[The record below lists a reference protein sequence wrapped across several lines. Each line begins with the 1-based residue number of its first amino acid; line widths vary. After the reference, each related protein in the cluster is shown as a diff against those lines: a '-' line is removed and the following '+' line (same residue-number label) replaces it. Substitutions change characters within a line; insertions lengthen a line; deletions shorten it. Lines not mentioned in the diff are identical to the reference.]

1 MQECLVGTCR
11 NGALER
17 GLHDHGDAFHAAA
30 MPAPAPRHQDDPA
43 RDIVHVSEL
52 GALLSR
58 HPRVKLLSLDC
69 FDTIL
74 WRRVDHPADV
84 FYTLQHEPAYA
95 AHGLDARLRVRA
107 EQQARELAA
116 IQRDSHEVTLDEI
129 YRTAVPGI
137 ATDAVVALEEA
148 ELAAEMQACHALP
161 AAVELLRD
169 AKARGIEVMIVS
181 DTYLREPQL
190 RRLLQATLPD
200 DAFGAIRRIVVSSEH
215 GVGKAGGLFK
225 RIRDRLHLPV
235 ARMLHVGDNPLADL
249 HPARDAGIASL
260 QLKHLPE
267 ALEARRQFR
276 ATALRMLE
284 PDVRA
289 RRPMPASYHPVLAG
303 MTHAEDDIDEAIGH
317 ASLGPM
323 MHAFASWLLVRK
335 RALEAQNRRVKLAFL
350 LRDGYLPHAAA
361 TTLAGED
368 IGKPVYLSRFA
379 AFAASFR
386 GAEDV
391 QRYLALFATSAQH
404 EAMLRQLGIDGANA
418 DRILAAV
425 RKHQRPAREFARR
438 VLAPDMVARIVEHSG
453 AYRARLKTY
462 LERELGLAAG
472 DTLVFVDLGYVG
484 TAQRVLAPMMRE
496 DWGVDLH
503 GWYFMCTPQAGAGDS
518 RHGLIDASLFDAR
531 TIDTLLPFVS
541 LLENL
546 CTTAAGSV
554 VDYAEDG
561 TPQLAR
567 NATHKQ
573 QTHKV
578 ERIQRHCLDFV
589 RAAERHYAEGGAR
602 PAEEALR
609 DAALAEF
616 ARMVFLPDAA
626 ELAHYDQFAL
636 ELNLGTDRVVRLH
649 DTARSLD
656 EMRRHGLFYA
666 ARHGDDQR
674 INTPHELRHAGME
687 MTLAMMATYR
697 FGLAFGAKDWTLRED
712 TLPLMFVR
720 GDDAIRREAA
730 AVATYDGCFRLRV
743 PLGKG
748 DAHVGVL
755 FGARY
760 RRLQLLEARVLRT
773 GDLHLDA
780 DPNAGVDVSGHLVL
794 DGIEHAGDG
803 LLLCAG
809 QSALAMLPA
818 GTVSS
823 EHNLALDLV
832 FRPLSARNSTK
843 VATTD
848 AQTGAIAALPD

>member
-1 MQECLVGTCR
+1 
-11 NGALER
+11 
-17 GLHDHGDAFHAAA
+17 

-43 RDIVHVSEL
+43 RDAVSVREL
-52 GALLSR
+52 GSLLDG

-84 FYTLQHEPAYA
+84 FYTLQRDPAYL

-116 IQRDSHEVTLDEI
+116 VQRDSHEVTLDEV
-129 YRTAVPGI
+129 YRTAVPGL
-137 ATDAVVALEEA
+137 ADDAVAALEEA
-148 ELAAEMQACHALP
+148 ELAAERQACHALP
-161 AAVELLRD
+161 AAVALLRD
-169 AKARGIEVMIVS
+169 AKARGIEVMVVS

-190 RRLLQATLPD
+190 RRLLQAVLPE
-200 DAFGAIRRIVVSSEH
+200 DAFAAIRRIVVSSEH

-225 RIRDRLHLPV
+225 RIRDRMNLPV

-249 HPARDAGIASL
+249 FPARDAGIASL
-260 QLKHLPE
+260 HLRHLPE

-276 ATALRMLE
+276 ATALRLLE

-303 MTHAEDDIDEAIGH
+303 MAHDEDDIDQTIGY

-323 MHAFASWLLVRK
+323 MHAFGSWLLAKK
-335 RALEAQNRRVKLAFL
+335 RALEAQGRRVKLAFL
-350 LRDGYLPHAAA
+350 LRDGYLPHAATA
-361 TTLAGED
+361 ALAGAD
-368 IGKPVYLSRFA
+368 IGQPVYLSRFA

-386 GAEDV
+386 GAGDV

-404 EAMLRQLGIDGANA
+404 EAMLRQLGIDGAAA
-418 DRILAAV
+418 DRILAAT
-425 RKHQRPAREFARR
+425 RNHQRPTQEFARR
-438 VLAPDMVARIVEHSG
+438 VLAPEMVARIVERSA

-462 LERELGLAAG
+462 LERELALAEG

-503 GWYFMCTPQAGAGDS
+503 GWYFMCTPQAGAGNS
-518 RHGLIDASLFDAR
+518 RQGLIDCTRFDAR

-561 TPQLAR
+561 TPRLAR
-567 NATHKQ
+567 NTTQKQ
-573 QTHKV
+573 QTQKV

-589 RAAERHYAEGGAR
+589 RAAERHYADGGAR
-602 PAEEALR
+602 PDGDALR
-609 DAALAEF
+609 DTALAEF

-636 ELNLGTDRVVRLH
+636 ELNLGTDRMVRLH
-649 DTARSLD
+649 DTDRSLA
-656 EMRRHGLFYA
+656 ELRRHGLFYA
-666 ARHGDDQR
+666 ARRGDDQR

-687 MTLAMMATYR
+687 MTLAMMSTYR
-697 FGLAFGAKDWTLRED
+697 YGLAFSAKDWTLREE
-712 TLPLMFVR
+712 TLPVILLR
-720 GDDAIRREAA
+720 GPDSTRREVAA
-730 AVATYDGCFRLRV
+730 QSTHDGCFRLRV

-748 DAHVGVL
+748 DVHAGVL
-755 FGARY
+755 FGDRY
-760 RRLQLLEARVLRT
+760 RWLQLVEARVLRV

-780 DPNAGVDVSGHLVL
+780 DPDAGIDVMAHLLL
-794 DGIEHAGDG
+794 DGIREHGHG
-803 LLLCAG
+803 LLECHG
-809 QSALAMLPA
+809 TPALAMLPA
-818 GTVSS
+818 GMVLGKD
-823 EHNLALDLV
+823 NLTLDLV
-832 FRPLSARNSTK
+832 FRPLALVEAAQAATGDVASAEEC
-843 VATTD
+843 A
-848 AQTGAIAALPD
+848 P

>member
-1 MQECLVGTCR
+1 
-11 NGALER
+11 
-17 GLHDHGDAFHAAA
+17 
-30 MPAPAPRHQDDPA
+30 MPAPALRQDDPVA
-43 RDIVHVSEL
+43 DIVPVREFGS
-52 GALLSR
+52 LLAR

-84 FYTLQHEPAYA
+84 FYTLQQDPAWV

-116 IQRDSHEVTLDEI
+116 VQRDSHEVTLDEI

-137 ATDAVVALEEA
+137 ADAAVAALEEA
-148 ELAAEMQACHALP
+148 ELAAEMRACHALP
-161 AAVELLRD
+161 AAVALLRD
-169 AKARGIEVMIVS
+169 AKARGIVVMIVS

-200 DAFGAIRRIVVSSEH
+200 DAFAAIGRIVVSSEH

-225 RIRDRLHLPV
+225 RIRDRLALPV

-249 HPARDAGIASL
+249 YPPREAGIAGL

-276 ATALRMLE
+276 ATALRLLE

-289 RRPMPASYHPVLAG
+289 RRPMPAGYHPVLAG
-303 MTHAEDDIDEAIGH
+303 MQHDEDDIDQAIGY

-323 MHAFASWLLVRK
+323 MHAFASWLLARK
-335 RALEAQNRRVKLAFL
+335 QALEAQGRRVKLAFL

-361 TTLAGED
+361 TALAGAD

-386 GAEDV
+386 SARDV
-391 QRYLALFATSAQH
+391 QAYLALFAGSAQH
-404 EAMLRQLGIDGANA
+404 EAMLRQLGIDGAAA
-418 DRILAAV
+418 DRILAAT
-425 RKHQRPAREFARR
+425 RMHKRPAQEFARR
-438 VLAPDMVARIVEHSG
+438 VLASETLARIVERSA

-462 LERELGLAAG
+462 LERELGLAPG

-518 RHGLIDASLFDAR
+518 RHGLIDASRFDAR

-573 QTHKV
+573 QTRKV
-578 ERIQRHCLDFV
+578 ERIQRHCVEFV
-589 RAAERHYAEGGAR
+589 RAAERHYVEGGTR
-602 PAEEALR
+602 PDGDALR
-609 DAALAEF
+609 DVALAEF

-674 INTPHELRHAGME
+674 INTPHELRHAGLE

-697 FGLAFGAKDWTLRED
+697 FGLAFSAKDWTLRED

-720 GDDAIRREAA
+720 GEDAIRREAA

-760 RRLQLLEARVLRT
+760 RWLQLLEARVVRI

-780 DPNAGVDVSGHLVL
+780 DPDAGVDVSGHLVL

-803 LLLCAG
+803 LLHCTGEA
-809 QSALAMLPA
+809 ALAMLPA
-818 GTVSS
+818 GAVSS

-832 FRPLSARNSTK
+832 FRPLSAREA
-843 VATTD
+843 VVD
-848 AQTGAIAALPD
+848 AADAAAALAPTCAP

>member
-1 MQECLVGTCR
+1 MTTATLSTPP
-11 NGALER
+11 
-17 GLHDHGDAFHAAA
+17 A
-30 MPAPAPRHQDDPA
+30 MPAPASRHQDDPA
-43 RDIVHVSEL
+43 RDIVHVPEL
-52 GALLSR
+52 GALLAR

-84 FYTLQHEPAYA
+84 FYTLQHAPAYA

-137 ATDAVVALEEA
+137 AADAVAALEEA

-169 AKARGIEVMIVS
+169 AKARGVEVMVVS
-181 DTYLREPQL
+181 DTYLRGPQL
-190 RRLLQATLPD
+190 RRLLQATLPE
-200 DAFGAIRRIVVSSEH
+200 DAFSAIRRIVVSSEH

-249 HPARDAGIASL
+249 QPARDAGIASL

-276 ATALRMLE
+276 ATALRLLE

-323 MHAFASWLLVRK
+323 MHAFASWLLARK
-335 RALEAQNRRVKLAFL
+335 RALEVQGRTVKLAFL

-361 TTLAGED
+361 TALAGAD
-368 IGKPVYLSRFA
+368 VGKPVYLSRFA

-404 EAMLRQLGIDGANA
+404 EAMLRQLGLDGVAA

-425 RKHQRPAREFARR
+425 RNHKRPAQEFARR
-438 VLAPDMVARIVEHSG
+438 VLAPDMVARIVERSG

-518 RHGLIDASLFDAR
+518 RHGLIDCSRFDAR

-567 NATHKQ
+567 NATGKQ
-573 QTHKV
+573 QTQKV

-589 RAAERHYAEGGAR
+589 RAAERHYADGGAR
-602 PAEEALR
+602 PGGDALR
-609 DAALAEF
+609 DTALGEF
-616 ARMVFLPDAA
+616 ARMVFFPDAA
-626 ELAHYDQFAL
+626 ELAHYDEFAL

-649 DTARSLD
+649 DTERSLA
-656 EMRRHGLFYA
+656 ELRRHGLFYA
-666 ARHGDDQR
+666 ARRGDDQR

-687 MTLAMMATYR
+687 MTLAMLATYR
-697 FGLAFGAKDWTLRED
+697 YGLAFSAKDWTLREEA
-712 TLPLMFVR
+712 LPVILLR
-720 GDDAIRREAA
+720 GQESTRREVTAQS
-730 AVATYDGCFRLRV
+730 THDGCFRLRV

-748 DAHVGVL
+748 DAHAGVL
-755 FGARY
+755 FGERY
-760 RRLQLLEARVLRT
+760 RWLQLLEARVLRI

-780 DPNAGVDVSGHLVL
+780 DPNAGVDVSGHLLL

-803 LLLCAG
+803 LLHCTGNPAM
-809 QSALAMLPA
+809 ALLPA
-818 GTVSS
+818 GTVNS
-823 EHNLALDLV
+823 EHNLTLDLV
-832 FRPLSARNSTK
+832 FRPLSSH
-843 VATTD
+843 D
-848 AQTGAIAALPD
+848 AAADEAAQAQYADRMACGT